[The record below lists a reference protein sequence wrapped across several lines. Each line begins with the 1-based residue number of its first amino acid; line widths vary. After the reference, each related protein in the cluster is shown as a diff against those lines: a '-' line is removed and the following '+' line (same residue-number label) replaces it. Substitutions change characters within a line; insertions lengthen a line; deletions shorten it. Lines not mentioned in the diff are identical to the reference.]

1 VRRIGWTALALLV
14 AGCGI
19 QPSGVTDVSRAPTGV
34 APGVTLYF
42 VDARNQLRP
51 DLRPTERL
59 GTISE
64 AMALLLSGPG
74 GSGLRTQITP
84 GGPTRVVVTTDPGLI
99 RLRVPLGRYEVT
111 SLGIDQIVCTALGV
125 WVQSGGSR
133 STRVKVIWTTADP
146 DTQRT
151 CPLIRRRAS

>member
-1 VRRIGWTALALLV
+1 VRRIWVVALALLV
-14 AGCGI
+14 SGCGI

-34 APGVTLYF
+34 AAGVTLYF
-42 VDARNQLRP
+42 VDAEGRLRA
-51 DLRPTERL
+51 DQRPTERL

-64 AMALLLSGPG
+64 AMTLLLSGPG

-84 GGPTRVVVTTDPGLI
+84 GGPTTVVVTTDPDLI

-111 SLGIDQIVCTALGV
+111 PLGIDQIVCTALGV

-133 STRVKVIWTTADP
+133 AAKVKITWTTAETDKP
-146 DTQRT
+146 RT
-151 CPLIRRRAS
+151 CPLIT

>member
-1 VRRIGWTALALLV
+1 MRRIWLAALAFLV

-19 QPSGVTDVSRAPTGV
+19 QPSGVTDVSRPPTGV

-42 VDARNQLRP
+42 VDAQNTLRP

-64 AMALLLSGPG
+64 AMTFLLAGPG
-74 GSGLRTQITP
+74 GDGLRTQIVS
-84 GGPTRVVVTTDPGLI
+84 GGMTGVVVTTEPGLI

-111 SLGIDQIVCTALGV
+111 ALGIDQIVCTALGV

-133 STRVKVIWTTADP
+133 TTKVKVTWTTAGP
-146 DTQRT
+146 DRPRT
-151 CPLIRRRAS
+151 CPLIT